1 MKEKQYQSME
11 DYIFLNAPE
20 KNKKRA
26 VKYILLLMLTRG
38 LRGNELK
45 AYLWN
50 WNLKAKTAQ
59 VSYASLMKA
68 RKIFENEGKLGLLK
82 PYGRKRGIKIC
93 F

>member
-11 DYIFLNAPE
+11 DYIFHNAPD

-26 VKYILLLMLTRG
+26 VKYILLLMLTRD
-38 LRGNELK
+38 LRGNHLK

-50 WNLKAKTAQ
+50 WNLKAKEARVT
-59 VSYASLMKA
+59 YASLMKA
-68 RKIFENEGKLGLLK
+68 RKIFEKEGKLGLLK